1 MNDKAIL
8 AVSFGTSVPGAEAAI
23 VNMENA
29 LRAEFPD
36 REFRRAYTSRIIC
49 RKLARE
55 GRPVP
60 GPEEALEELA
70 AAGVRDVLIQPT
82 HLTPGDEYDKLC
94 RIAEGYRGR
103 FARMRISAPLIVCP
117 EDLNAVADAVLAHY
131 PPQEGRALL
140 LMGHGSGH
148 IANMIYPALQTAFRL
163 KGADSVLVGTVEGWP
178 GFSDCLAQLR
188 RGPWKSVELA
198 PLMLVAGDHTMND
211 MAGDGPESWRSL
223 LEAEGYAVSCRLEGV
238 GMWDEVCALI
248 RRHAWR
254 TEEKKL

>member
-23 VNMENA
+23 VNLEDA
-29 LRAEFPD
+29 LRAECPE

-60 GPEEALEELA
+60 SPEEALEALA
-70 AAGVRDVLIQPT
+70 EAGVRDVLIQPT

-94 RIAEGYRGR
+94 RIAEVYRER
-103 FARMRISAPLIVCP
+103 FAAMRIAAPLISDP
-117 EDLNAVADAVLAHY
+117 KDLNAVADAVLAHY
-131 PPQEGRALL
+131 PPQEGSALL

-163 KGADSVLVGTVEGWP
+163 KGADNVFVGTVEGWP
-178 GFSDCLAQLR
+178 EFPDCLAQLQ
-188 RGPWKSVELA
+188 RGLWKRVELA
-198 PLMLVAGDHTMND
+198 PLMLVAGDHALND
-211 MAGDGPESWRSL
+211 MAGDGPDSWKSR
-223 LEAEGYAVSCRLEGV
+223 LEAEGYAVRCRLEGV
-238 GMWDEVCALI
+238 GMWDEVCALCCSHA
-248 RRHAWR
+248 RRA
-254 TEEKKL
+254 EEA